1 MNEWVPLCLQVMDE
15 PLYVIKQIDSI
26 LSVAGQSIVNQ
37 FKANLLPMPQ
47 QVPPIPEDDDT
58 TFDKEML
65 FRECHMRASFCNSRQ
80 QIWHF
85 SNRVQTKY
93 ILKMRKYTLFFLFRV
108 I

>member
-1 MNEWVPLCLQVMDE
+1 MDE

-65 FRECHMRASFCNSRQ
+65 FRESTCLLLQ
-80 QIWHF
+80 
-85 SNRVQTKY
+85 
-93 ILKMRKYTLFFLFRV
+93 
-108 I
+108 